1 MTKQFHSW
9 VYIWKKKKNTNSK
22 GYMYPNVHSSII
34 YNLQDTEAN
43 EVSIHSAISNN
54 VDRLG
59 EHYAVQ

>member
-1 MTKQFHSW
+1 
-9 VYIWKKKKNTNSK
+9 
-22 GYMYPNVHSSII
+22 MYPNVHSSII